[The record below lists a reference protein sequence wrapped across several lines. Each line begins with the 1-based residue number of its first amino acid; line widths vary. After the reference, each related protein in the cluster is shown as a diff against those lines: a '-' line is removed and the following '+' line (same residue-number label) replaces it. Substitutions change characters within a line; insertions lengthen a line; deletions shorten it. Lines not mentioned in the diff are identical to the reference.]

1 MAAASIPRTL
11 RLPFPPHGPVAVQR
25 TSALATPEI
34 YFGKGIDNRRLVK
47 FADPARNRE
56 MKQFTGAV
64 CLMFVLVLLF
74 VVQHFSSIQYGYRI
88 EAQKKTRDSLV
99 EMNRQLRLDEA
110 RLRDP
115 DRIDRLARG
124 MGMQAPPAGQV
135 VPMENSGE
143 DSTEPVMARSF
154 GIAVITAPR

>member
-1 MAAASIPRTL
+1 MAAATIPRTA
-11 RLPFPPHGPVAVQR
+11 RLPFPPHALVEVQR

-56 MKQFTGAV
+56 MKQFTFAV
-64 CLMFVLVLLF
+64 TLMFGLVLLF
-74 VVQHFSSIQYGYRI
+74 VVQHFSSIQYGYQI
-88 EAQKKTRDSLV
+88 EAQKKTRDGLV
-99 EMNRQLRLDEA
+99 EMNREMRLEQASLRA
-110 RLRDP
+110 P
-115 DRIDRLARG
+115 DRIDRLARR

-143 DSTEPVMARSF
+143 TSAEPVMARSF
-154 GIAVITAPR
+154 GIAVITASR